1 MKILITAGG
10 TKELID
16 PVRYIGNRSSGKMG
30 RALFDE
36 AVLKYK
42 AEVVFID
49 ASVGSAQDLYD
60 KVLEQFATVHV
71 VIMAAAVADYTLL
84 NPSVIKLKK
93 SSDNLCLE
101 LTPTVDILAEL
112 GKIKTHQFL
121 VGFCLESENLK
132 AEAQRK
138 LLDKKLDMIIANGTE
153 TLGSNQS
160 RSIIITKHKEIELPL
175 LRKEV
180 VAEKILSEIMASCAN
195 T

>member
-10 TKELID
+10 TKEPID

-36 AVLKYK
+36 ALIKYK
-42 AEVVFID
+42 AEVIFLD
-49 ASVGSAQDLYD
+49 ASLGSAQELYD
-60 KVLEQFATVHV
+60 EVLEHFANIDVL
-71 VIMAAAVADYTLL
+71 IMAAAVADYTLA
-84 NPSVIKLKK
+84 NPSVGKIKK
-93 SSDNLCLE
+93 SSTKLSLE
-101 LTPTVDILAEL
+101 LTPTVDILKEL

-132 AEAQRK
+132 SEAQRK

-153 TLGSNQS
+153 TLGSDQS

-180 VAEKILSEIMASCAN
+180 VAEKILSEIMASCAS